1 MKEKILGALKQF
13 GSARLII
20 TVFFLILI
28 ILTFALNLSP
38 AATISD
44 VLIRW
49 CMNYVLALA
58 MVPGVLS
65 GIGLNFASPLG
76 ITCGLLGSVL
86 AIEFGFTGASCL
98 VMAIVLSLPFAILIG
113 YFYGTVLNLI
123 KGSEMMI
130 ATYVGFA
137 FISLM
142 SIVWLFLPVK
152 NDALT
157 LAMGGGLRVSIDLS
171 STFGRLLNNF
181 WTFKILGVTI
191 PFGFMLVCAGFTL
204 VLSLFL
210 NSRAGKMMCV
220 AGENPNF
227 SKSIGVD
234 VNKQR
239 ILGIV
244 LSTVLSAAGI
254 VFYAQSY
261 GFLQMYQAPLMM
273 AFSAVAALLIGGA
286 STRSASVWHA
296 VLGTLLYNGIL
307 ALSMPVANALAPESN
322 LAEIVRIVAS
332 NGIIVYALTKIK
344 KEG

>member
-1 MKEKILGALKQF
+1 MKEKIGNALKQF

-20 TVFFLILI
+20 TAFFLVLI
-28 ILTFALNLSP
+28 ITTFAMDLSP
-38 AATISD
+38 EAAISD

-76 ITCGLLGSVL
+76 ITCGLLGAVL
-86 AIEFGFTGASCL
+86 SIEFGFTGVSCL
-98 VMAIVLSLPFAILIG
+98 IMSIVIAVPFAVLIG

-142 SIVWLFLPVK
+142 SIVWLFLPVT
-152 NDALT
+152 NEALT

-171 STFGRLLNNF
+171 STFGRMLNDF
-181 WTFKILGVTI
+181 WTFEILGVTV
-191 PFGFMLVCAGFTL
+191 PFGFMLVCAGFT
-204 VLSLFL
+204 VAVSLFL
-210 NSRAGKMMCV
+210 NSRAGKTMCV

-227 SKSIGVD
+227 SRSIGID

-239 ILGIV
+239 ILGII
-244 LSTVLSAAGI
+244 LSTALSAAGI

-273 AFSAVAALLIGGA
+273 AFSAVAAILIGGA
-286 STRSASVWHA
+286 TTKTASVFNA
-296 VLGTLLYNGIL
+296 ILGALLYNGIL

-332 NGIIVYALTKIK
+332 NGIIIYALTKIK

>member
-1 MKEKILGALKQF
+1 MKEKVSGALRQF

-20 TVFFLILI
+20 TAFFLILVVA
-28 ILTFALNLSP
+28 TFVMDLSP
-38 AATISD
+38 EATISD

-76 ITCGLLGSVL
+76 ISCGLLGAVL
-86 AIEFGFTGASCL
+86 AIEFGFTGVTCL
-98 VMAIVLSLPFAILIG
+98 VMAIVLSVPFAILIG
-113 YFYGTVLNLI
+113 CLYGLVINQI

-137 FISLM
+137 FISVM

-152 NDALT
+152 NEALT
-157 LAMGGGLRVSIDLS
+157 LAMGGGLRMSIDLT
-171 STFGRLLNNF
+171 STFGRLLNEF
-181 WTFKILGVTI
+181 WTFDILGVTI

-204 VLSLFL
+204 ALSLFL
-210 NSRAGKMMCV
+210 NSRAGKTMCV

-227 SKSIGVD
+227 SRSIGID
-234 VNKQR
+234 VNRQR

-244 LSTVLSAAGI
+244 LSTVLSAVGI
-254 VFYAQSY
+254 IFYAQSY

-273 AFSAVAALLIGGA
+273 AFSAVAAVLIGGA
-286 STRSASVWHA
+286 STRTASVFHA
-296 VLGTLLYNGIL
+296 ILGTLLYNGIL